1 MTTTLKTLA
10 ILATLAS
17 PILIAPPVFANDFV
31 TLELTVSNLQSDL
44 DKLEATVSGLEGD
57 LRELDKKVDDLD
69 NNWITHLQFQ
79 LTDEQDQI
87 DKLEARKA
95 LKWLNTIGL
104 MLGIAGVVIIF
115 RWGPPQPDF
124 DEGVSLGL
132 TDKTP
137 LSDGRTVA
145 ERAEDVKRLKHWHNV
160 MSRVGL
166 SLIAF
171 GFGAQLIAV
180 WR

>member
-1 MTTTLKTLA
+1 M
-10 ILATLAS
+10 
-17 PILIAPPVFANDFV
+17 PVNAAFRERNDPHPGNRADT
-31 TLELTVSNLQSDL
+31 TLELTVLNLQSDL

-95 LKWLNTIGL
+95 LPAQWLNTIGL
-104 MLGIAGVVIIF
+104 VLGIAGVLIIF

-124 DEGVSLGL
+124 DEGIALGISFTEDTVFEDGTKPSETVASVKRRKRIHQVMSHIGLGL
-132 TDKTP
+132 I
-137 LSDGRTVA
+137 
-145 ERAEDVKRLKHWHNV
+145 
-160 MSRVGL
+160 GL
-166 SLIAF
+166 
-171 GFGAQLIAV
+171 GFFVQLVAV

>member
-31 TLELTVSNLQSDL
+31 TPELTVLNLQSDL

-95 LKWLNTIGL
+95 LTFVYRGHRIL
-104 MLGIAGVVIIF
+104 
-115 RWGPPQPDF
+115 R
-124 DEGVSLGL
+124 
-132 TDKTP
+132 
-137 LSDGRTVA
+137 R
-145 ERAEDVKRLKHWHNV
+145 H
-160 MSRVGL
+160 
-166 SLIAF
+166 
-171 GFGAQLIAV
+171 
-180 WR
+180 